1 MKKTFSLGE
10 DAARLLE
17 TLAQQFYAG
26 NQTEVVRAGV
36 RALAVRHG
44 LEMAGHETPTP
55 RWVVG
60 GYVIGTPEGD
70 TQCCRCGQH
79 VKNEVLY
86 RPVFRRGWEGQQ
98 YHQET
103 HDHLPDEELW
113 VCWACIEAAGQGA
126 ASARTG

>member
-17 TLAQQFYAG
+17 TLARQFYAD
-26 NQTEVVRAGV
+26 NQTEVVRAGI
-36 RALAVRHG
+36 RALAARHG
-44 LEMAGHETPTP
+44 LVVDEPPAT

-60 GYVIGTPEGD
+60 GYVAGAPEGD
-70 TQCCRCGQH
+70 AQCCRCGQCIEG
-79 VKNEVLY
+79 EVGY

-98 YHQET
+98 YHAET

-113 VCWACIEAAGQGA
+113 ICRACIEAA
-126 ASARTG
+126 R